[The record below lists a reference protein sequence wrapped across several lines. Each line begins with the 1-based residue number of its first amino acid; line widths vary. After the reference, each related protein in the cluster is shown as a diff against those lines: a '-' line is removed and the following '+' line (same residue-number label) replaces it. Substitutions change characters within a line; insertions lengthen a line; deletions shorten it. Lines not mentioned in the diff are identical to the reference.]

1 MIIGEINEKKYND
14 KKNKM
19 NDEDFTNKGKMKIY
33 LIIFMIEIFL

>member
-19 NDEDFTNKGKMKIY
+19 NDEDFTNKGKNENI
-33 LIIFMIEIFL
+33 LIIDVS